1 MDFAEEEK
9 KMGLKELMDQIAG
22 YLPWSEEELREKQQI
37 LQFMEKNPDC
47 LFRSNE
53 IAHMTASAWIVNPR
67 RTKVVMAYHNIYH
80 SWAWLGGHADGEAD
94 LLKVAKKEGEDEA
107 GLKFLRPVTE
117 EIFSLESLI
126 VEGHQKRGAWVPSHL
141 HLNLTYLFEADEEE
155 KLHRNEEENSGVRW
169 FSLEEALTASEEPWM
184 VEHIYQ
190 KLIQKMKSLKQTEM
204 L

>member
-94 LLKVAKKEGEDEA
+94 LLKVAKKEGEEEA

>member
-94 LLKVAKKEGEDEA
+94 LLKVAKKRG
-107 GLKFLRPVTE
+107 GGRSGP
-117 EIFSLESLI
+117 EIFASCDGRNLFSGIADCGRPSEKRSL
-126 VEGHQKRGAWVPSHL
+126 GAVPS
-141 HLNLTYLFEADEEE
+141 
-155 KLHRNEEENSGVRW
+155 S
-169 FSLEEALTASEEPWM
+169 SESD
-184 VEHIYQ
+184 
-190 KLIQKMKSLKQTEM
+190 LSF
-204 L
+204 